1 MNPLNAADAPL
12 AVFVSAFLSATLLP
26 GASEVTVLAALDAG
40 ADAAVILGL
49 ATLGNTLGG
58 MSSWLIGL
66 AFSRVGRDAVREDR
80 RRHRALVLM
89 QRWGWPFLVF
99 AWAPVIGDALCLVA
113 GWLRTPPLRSA
124 LAMAVGK
131 GLRYVVII
139 QIYHWT

>member
-1 MNPLNAADAPL
+1 MNPLDIDSAPA
-12 AVFVSAFLSATLLP
+12 AVFASAFLSATLLP

-40 ADAAVILGL
+40 SDPALVLLL
-49 ATLGNTLGG
+49 ATVGNTLGG
-58 MSSWLIGL
+58 MTSWLLGF

-80 RRHRALVLM
+80 RRYRALALM
-89 QRWGWPFLVF
+89 RRWGWPFLVF

-113 GWLRTPPLRSA
+113 GWLRTPAVRSA